1 MRRRLIIGMAAAVL
15 LVGCARPPVPVAVEP
30 VPAPA
35 SPVEGRATTYT
46 LESAVNRSGPW
57 TAVEDEFI
65 PPSHGWL
72 RFTYS
77 APMVQGDGPTLGSR
91 EPHDLPVQ
99 WEGDQTAYLDLSG
112 APMVFR
118 IYGGRDRQ
126 GVPALGPVPAGA
138 FLYRSEKPQLIR
150 VTVDGHATPVYT
162 LKGVPER
169 MGMAHGMFYYQL
181 ADGPG
186 FAVDLT
192 PAPRVWGPVSS
203 APTDSVRPGFNRL
216 QATCWRIWRCQ
227 AARTCEP
234 TGSTW

>member
-1 MRRRLIIGMAAAVL
+1 
-15 LVGCARPPVPVAVEP
+15 
-30 VPAPA
+30 
-35 SPVEGRATTYT
+35 
-46 LESAVNRSGPW
+46 
-57 TAVEDEFI
+57 
-65 PPSHGWL
+65 
-72 RFTYS
+72 
-77 APMVQGDGPTLGSR
+77 MVQGDGPTLGSR